1 VADAV
6 RSLHTASPAAHT
18 DSTITDLNPGD
29 RVRCYDAFNGTV
41 AQVVD
46 NFLGGFALVDYD
58 HDQGRI
64 AVYAP
69 YVQAL

>member
-1 VADAV
+1 MTN
-6 RSLHTASPAAHT
+6 TASPAALPVT
-18 DSTITDLNPGD
+18 SITDLKPGD

-41 AQVVD
+41 VRVVD

-69 YVQAL
+69 HVWAF